1 MKITALLEFKGIYLR
16 GRKLDF
22 LWPTENQDVFWHDL
36 LATELSHWVRGPAV
50 EVGFPPNFSGAD
62 STDWVCGSPAESCS
76 LWIAV
81 YCFPLKHGAY
91 FARSTQTETSP
102 PTLWQPTLAQTRFK
116 WRELEGPDFVG
127 NDIIPTR
134 NVKKDPLSPHSEKS
148 CCLKLKRNLNALRSL
163 RWFARK
169 SVIFWDSLVVR
180 WIPFCLLPGL
190 LALAGNHQSV
200 SKQQKVYWSAFVL

>member
-1 MKITALLEFKGIYLR
+1 MTHRESRCILTRPISHRAFPLGP
-16 GRKLDF
+16 
-22 LWPTENQDVFWHDL
+22 WPGCR
-36 LATELSHWVRGPAV
+36 S
-50 EVGFPPNFSGAD
+50 GFPAKFFWGRQYWLGMWQPSRELLPMDSG
-62 STDWVCGSPAESCS
+62 
-76 LWIAV
+76 LL
-81 YCFPLKHGAY
+81 FPLEAWSIL
-91 FARSTQTETSP
+91 RQIDPDRDLP

-200 SKQQKVYWSAFVL
+200 SKQQKVSWSAFVL